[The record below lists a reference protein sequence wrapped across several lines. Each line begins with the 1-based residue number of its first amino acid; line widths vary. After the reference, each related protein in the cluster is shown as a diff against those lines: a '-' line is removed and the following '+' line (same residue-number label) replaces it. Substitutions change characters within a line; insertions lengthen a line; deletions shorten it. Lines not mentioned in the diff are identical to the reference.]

1 MSKMRKASKL
11 ADGDRAV
18 PEVDRRVQVAGVG
31 YGLVAGL
38 AARGPPPSCP
48 LNRTRQPITLERNDA
63 GVESGLL
70 VRHHLSPA
78 QRAFRLL
85 HTHNRVL
92 YTTNV
97 SRHPHKEIRK
107 ALDEAEAA
115 GLSIIETSGHTWG
128 WVRCPCGQRIA
139 VYSTGRNPEHGAKL
153 IRAFVR
159 THREHT

>member
-1 MSKMRKASKL
+1 MC
-11 ADGDRAV
+11 
-18 PEVDRRVQVAGVG
+18 RRSEPC
-31 YGLVAGL
+31 
-38 AARGPPPSCP
+38 RP
-48 LNRTRQPITLERNDA
+48 
-63 GVESGLL
+63 
-70 VRHHLSPA
+70 
-78 QRAFRLL
+78 L
-85 HTHNRVL
+85 HTHNGLL
-92 YTTNV
+92 YTTNMG
-97 SRHPHKEIRK
+97 RHPHKEIRK